1 MIMFNKVI
9 RCKKLEKITG
19 GKKKNRK
26 KWLKKSEVELFFKLL
41 LQLNYQKH
49 TKRMTTPESQGADK
63 SNIETSHAEFNALI
77 LRHKALIWHICSD
90 YRLGSVWNIED
101 RVQEVIMNLWRSF
114 KSFEGRS
121 SEKTWVWRVAT
132 NTMLMLQRKDVR
144 SPQTEPIETEN
155 AEKKDEETGNDN
167 YQQLQQLI
175 EGLPEESGVI
185 IRAFLDGFSYKEIAE
200 ITHSSVGAVAMRI
213 ARLKRKLRIMYERE
227 NNL

>member
-1 MIMFNKVI
+1 MA
-9 RCKKLEKITG
+9 
-19 GKKKNRK
+19 
-26 KWLKKSEVELFFKLL
+26 SS
-41 LQLNYQKH
+41 
-49 TKRMTTPESQGADK
+49 ESQGADK
-63 SNIETSHAEFNALI
+63 SNIETSHAEFNTLI
-77 LRHKALIWHICSD
+77 LRHKAMIWHICSD
-90 YRLGSVWNIED
+90 YRLGGVWNIED
-101 RVQEVIMNLWRSF
+101 CVQEVILNLW
-114 KSFEGRS
+114 KSHKLFEGRC

-132 NTMLMLQRKDVR
+132 NTMLMLKRKEAK
-144 SPQTEPIETEN
+144 SLQTKSIETEN
-155 AEKKDEETGNDN
+155 VEKNAEQSGNEN

>member
-1 MIMFNKVI
+1 MA
-9 RCKKLEKITG
+9 
-19 GKKKNRK
+19 
-26 KWLKKSEVELFFKLL
+26 SS
-41 LQLNYQKH
+41 
-49 TKRMTTPESQGADK
+49 ESQEAEK
-63 SNIETSHAEFNALI
+63 SRIETSHAEFNALI
-77 LRHKALIWHICSD
+77 LRHKAMIWHICSD
-90 YRLGSVWNIED
+90 YRLGSAWNTED
-101 RVQEVIMNLWRSF
+101 CVQEVIMNLWRSF

-132 NTMLMLQRKDVR
+132 NTMLMLRRKDVR

-155 AEKKDEETGNDN
+155 EDTKDDEPSNDS

-175 EGLPEESGVI
+175 EALPEESSVV